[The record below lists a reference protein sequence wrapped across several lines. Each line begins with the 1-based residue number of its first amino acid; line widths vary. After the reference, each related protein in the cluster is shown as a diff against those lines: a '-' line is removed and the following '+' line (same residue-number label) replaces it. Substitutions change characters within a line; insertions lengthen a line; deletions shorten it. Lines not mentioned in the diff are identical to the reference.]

1 MNIYLDRNYP
11 KNLVKALDYLH
22 GISPSDE
29 IEIIYGNGR
38 LSDLDTENTVV
49 FLFDRAKKGLER
61 TTELHYEDGYRVF
74 AFMTRTAD
82 QIDLFKL
89 SLRVLILW
97 KKILDVIKDKNTP
110 FICSYGYKENKVRE
124 IES

>member
-49 FLFDRAKKGLER
+49 FLFDSAKKGLER

-82 QIDLFKL
+82 NYDFFEL
-89 SLRVLILW
+89 SLQILTLW
-97 KKILDVIKDKNTP
+97 KKILGHIKEEREA
-110 FICSYGYKENKVRE
+110 FIYTYGCSSTRLYKK
-124 IES
+124 S